1 MPPSG
6 AAHRFALASLG
17 GGPRPAFALAVGA
30 PAPSARPPLA
40 LLAPLRG
47 YGRAVSFWQAAPAK
61 PAIGAFAPFAGT
73 VVSLPFAGSA
83 CQKAVF
89 FGLRTACIMKSSV
102 SPRPDVVTLPSF
114 FGQLPW
120 GPSVRFHDAEIKVS
134 FAHIPSFISCRPS
147 VGTSLLAWAT
157 FGFAISH
164 ARLESWSGLRV
175 SCRSSRSLRGLAP
188 PRSLIATSS
197 SSNLSRGF
205 APNPTPCGLCLLVR
219 TGAAPPNPC

>member
-61 PAIGAFAPFAGT
+61 PAIGAFAPFAGM
-73 VVSLPFAGSA
+73 VASLPFAGSA

-120 GPSVRFHDAEIKVS
+120 GPSVQFHDAGIKVS
-134 FAHIPSFISCRPS
+134 FAPIPSFVSCRPS

-164 ARLESWSGLRV
+164 ARLESWAGASPFLPLIRRPFGASPLQVCETLRFLTPTSIGASPQTPVLGGLRP
-175 SCRSSRSLRGLAP
+175 L
-188 PRSLIATSS
+188 
-197 SSNLSRGF
+197 
-205 APNPTPCGLCLLVR
+205 TP
-219 TGAAPPNPC
+219 A